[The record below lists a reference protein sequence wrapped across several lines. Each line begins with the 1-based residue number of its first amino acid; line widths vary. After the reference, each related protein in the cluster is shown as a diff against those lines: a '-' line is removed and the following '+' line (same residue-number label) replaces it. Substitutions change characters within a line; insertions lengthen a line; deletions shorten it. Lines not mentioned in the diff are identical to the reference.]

1 MAAGWGVTRALLGA
15 ALAGFC
21 MLAAFDVQAQVQTAE
36 YWRKYQAMLTDKG
49 LLRAERD
56 PVDAPYTNEDLVRD
70 FRAIMLQREYAKD
83 DGDFVKNAAPRR
95 LKKLDSEVRIDIRGA
110 TIDATDMEHIRD
122 LMDRLGRVT
131 GVRLVESAG
140 DPTIRL
146 MILTREERLSFAR
159 HAARSPRWDFI
170 AKNVANDLG
179 SAVCGTYYS
188 RDRRDRNRVDYIIVI
203 PAEVTGILRR
213 SCIEE
218 EMGQTFGPGA
228 DFDEAR
234 PSIFNDDAEFAL
246 MTRHDEDLLRI
257 LYDPRLE
264 AGMTAEEAMPVV
276 HRIVGE
282 MRPGH

>member
-1 MAAGWGVTRALLGA
+1 MAVGGGVSRALLGA

-21 MLAAFDVQAQVQTAE
+21 MLATVEVEAQVQTAE

-49 LLRAERD
+49 LLRDERD
-56 PVDAPYTNEDLVRD
+56 PVDVPYTNKDLVRD
-70 FRAIMLQREYAKD
+70 FHAIMLQREYAKEG
-83 DGDFVKNAAPRR
+83 GDFIKNAAPRR
-95 LKKLDSEVRIDIRGA
+95 LKKLDSEVRIDIRGG
-110 TIDATDMEHIRD
+110 TVDPTDMEHIRD
-122 LMDRLGRVT
+122 LMDRLNRVT
-131 GVRLVESAG
+131 GVSLVESAE

-146 MILTREERLSFAR
+146 MILTRQERLAFAR
-159 HAARSPRWDFI
+159 HVSRSPRWDFI

-188 RDRRDRNRVDYIIVI
+188 RDRRDRNRVDYIVVI

-218 EMGQTFGPGA
+218 ELGQTFGPGA

-257 LYDPRLE
+257 LYDPRLK

-276 HRIVGE
+276 LRIVEE
-282 MRPGH
+282 MRPGM

>member
-1 MAAGWGVTRALLGA
+1 MAAGWGATRALLGA

-21 MLAAFDVQAQVQTAE
+21 VLSAWNVQAQVQTAE

-56 PVDAPYTNEDLVRD
+56 PVDVTYSKEDLVRD
-70 FRAIMLQREYAKD
+70 FRAIMLTREYAKKA
-83 DGDFVKNAAPRR
+83 GDFVKNAAPRR
-95 LKKLDSEVRIDIRGA
+95 LKKLDSVVRIDIRGK
-110 TIDATDMEHIRD
+110 TITDTDMKHIRD
-122 LMDRLGRVT
+122 FMDRLNRVT
-131 GVRLVESAG
+131 GVRMVESEE
-140 DPTIRL
+140 DPMIRL
-146 MILTREERLSFAR
+146 MILTREERLAFAR

-188 RDRRDRNRVDYIIVI
+188 RDRQDRNRIDYIIVI

-218 EMGQTFGPGA
+218 ELGQTFGPGA
-228 DFDEAR
+228 DFDGAR

-246 MTRHDEDLLRI
+246 LTRHDEDLLRI

-264 AGMTAEEAMPVV
+264 PGMTVEEAMPVV
-276 HRIVGE
+276 RRIVGE
-282 MRPGH
+282 MRPGM